1 MRRNTSHG
9 AATTPASSARSL
21 IAIALLYNIA
31 RLALAA
37 ALTGL
42 ILLVAYLI
50 DVDVP
55 FFVTVVLAVILSS
68 PVSMIALKPP
78 TNSYQLPGR
87 SNGLPPSN
95 QEGTR
100 QTGRDM
106 SWHQASKHDQP
117 GPTVLPNM
125 QCGLPDR

>member
-9 AATTPASSARSL
+9 ATTTPASSARSL

-37 ALTGL
+37 VLCGL

-55 FFVTVVLAVILSS
+55 FFVAVVLAVILSS
-68 PVSMIALKPP
+68 PVSMIVLKPLR
-78 TNSYQLPGR
+78 TRINHRAEAMDSR
-87 SNGLPPSN
+87 RATKKGLA
-95 QEGTR
+95 R
-100 QTGRDM
+100 
-106 SWHQASKHDQP
+106 
-117 GPTVLPNM
+117 
-125 QCGLPDR
+125 PDAP

>member
-21 IAIALLYNIA
+21 IAIALLYNVA

-55 FFVTVVLAVILSS
+55 FFVAVVLAVILSS
-68 PVSMIALKPP
+68 PVSMIVLKPLR
-78 TNSYQLPGR
+78 TRINQQADAIDARHATKS
-87 SNGLPPSN
+87 GLA
-95 QEGTR
+95 G
-100 QTGRDM
+100 
-106 SWHQASKHDQP
+106 
-117 GPTVLPNM
+117 
-125 QCGLPDR
+125 

>member
-78 TNSYQLPGR
+78 LRTRINYRAEAMDSR
-87 SNGLPPSN
+87 RATKKGLA
-95 QEGTR
+95 R
-100 QTGRDM
+100 
-106 SWHQASKHDQP
+106 
-117 GPTVLPNM
+117 
-125 QCGLPDR
+125 PDAT